1 MLSAY
6 NQSGEVMATEVSPED
21 GPFYCPACREQ
32 VILKQGRIVIAHFA
46 HYPEA
51 TCAYPNEGESD
62 EHRLAKL
69 EIYQALLQAS
79 GVTDVRLERYLQ
91 DVRPDVS
98 FVKNGQL
105 VAVEIQVSQ
114 LSRDDIAWRTKAYAR
129 KDIAVLWTPLLLEGV
144 CKEPYAPNPWERYL
158 HTMYYGKVYYFVEDL
173 QLQPVTFEGYLVQAR
188 SWYAPEQRSK
198 RFVTT
203 LLRSP
208 VLITDLVPRWRSA
221 WRDLPRAKLWCEP
234 WSESKRDE
242 E

>member
-21 GPFYCPACREQ
+21 GPFYCPACCEQ

-51 TCAYPNEGESD
+51 TCAYTNEGESD

-69 EIYQALLQAS
+69 EIYQVLVQTP
-79 GVTDVRLERYLQ
+79 GVTDVRLERYLRE
-91 DVRPDVS
+91 VRPDVS
-98 FVKNGQL
+98 FVLNGQL

-114 LSRDDIAWRTKAYAR
+114 LSRDDIAWRTTAYAR

-144 CKEPYAPNPWERYL
+144 CQEPYAPKDWERYL

-173 QLQPVTFEGYLVQAR
+173 QLQPVTFEGYLLQAR
-188 SWYAPEQRSK
+188 SWY
-198 RFVTT
+198 
-203 LLRSP
+203 
-208 VLITDLVPRWRSA
+208 
-221 WRDLPRAKLWCEP
+221 
-234 WSESKRDE
+234 
-242 E
+242 